1 MFMNAAFNVS
11 AASNLVTPME
21 RKVHKI
27 LGRYGDDGATIFEI
41 RKALGGDVM
50 AGTVRNCLV
59 GLIRKGVVAQDTFT
73 SDRERMARDV
83 DHCDVYRL
91 KQGAA

>member
-1 MFMNAAFNVS
+1 MAAVRTLGSVPNF
-11 AASNLVTPME
+11 VTPME

-41 RKALGGDVM
+41 RKSLAGDVM

-59 GLIRKGVVAQDTFT
+59 GLIRKGVVVQDTFT

-91 KQGAA
+91 KRVAV

>member
-1 MFMNAAFNVS
+1 MNAAINVAG
-11 AASNLVTPME
+11 AANLVTPME

-41 RKALGGDVM
+41 RKALCGDVM

-73 SDRERMARDV
+73 SDRDRMARDV

-91 KQGAA
+91 KRVAV